1 MTKNNQ
7 IIFFGNEQLAQGIK
21 AGTPI
26 FDALLANN
34 YQICALVLPAAH
46 IRKPFPI
53 AVKAEKAGIP
63 IHYVTKGRELLPIIE
78 QYQPQLGVL
87 AAFGKLVPQ
96 SAIDAIPGGIINIHP
111 SLLPKYRGT
120 TPIEAPL
127 LNGDTKTG
135 VSVMRLVKEMDAGP
149 LLAQGEVEI
158 TPETTKQDLYEALS
172 QKGTEL
178 LLQVLPGALAKNAPE
193 TAQDEA
199 QASFTAKLDKSMSE
213 LKFAEKGASE
223 LVREVVAFAGFPKSK
238 TVLLNIPCTI
248 TKAHVADEAATIL
261 DQKCADGKYFVI
273 DRLLPENSKE
283 MDAKSFLNGHQK

>member
-1 MTKNNQ
+1 MKNNQ

-26 FDALLANN
+26 FDALLAND

-46 IRKPFPI
+46 VRKPFQI

-63 IHYVTKGRELLPIIE
+63 IHYVAKGRELLPIIE
-78 QYQPQLGVL
+78 QYHPQLGVL
-87 AAFGKLVPQ
+87 AAFGKLVPED
-96 SAIDAIPGGIINIHP
+96 AINAIPGGIINIHP

-120 TPIEAPL
+120 TPIESPL
-127 LNGDTKTG
+127 LNGDNKTG

-158 TPETTKQDLYEALS
+158 TPETTKQSLYEALS
-172 QKGTEL
+172 QKGVEL
-178 LLQVLPGALAKNAPE
+178 LLRVLPGALAKNAAE

-199 QASFTAKLDKSMSE
+199 QATFTAKLDKSQSE
-213 LKFAEKGASE
+213 LKFAVKGAQE

-238 TVLLNIPCTI
+238 TVLLDVPCTI
-248 TKAHVADEAATIL
+248 TQAHVADEPTTIL
-261 DQKCADGKYFVI
+261 DQKCADGKYFII

-283 MDAKSFLNGHQK
+283 MDAKSFLNGHRK

>member
-1 MTKNNQ
+1 MTKTNQ

-46 IRKPFPI
+46 VRKPFQI

-127 LNGDTKTG
+127 LNGDAKTG

-158 TPETTKQDLYEALS
+158 TPETTKQSLYEALS

-178 LLQVLPGALAKNAPE
+178 LLQVLPGALAKNAAE

-199 QASFTAKLDKSMSE
+199 QATFTTKLDKPQSE
-213 LKFAEKGASE
+213 LKFAVKG
-223 LVREVVAFAGFPKSK
+223 
-238 TVLLNIPCTI
+238 I
-248 TKAHVADEAATIL
+248 
-261 DQKCADGKYFVI
+261 
-273 DRLLPENSKE
+273 
-283 MDAKSFLNGHQK
+283 FLN